1 MRTFVPHAAADA
13 APAGWGV
20 RRAARLDFPEPA
32 ALAADPVHTGRLRV
46 YLTDL
51 LRPYGLALDE
61 AALAR
66 GGQSYAEMGEAL
78 IALAVPPGEAVDLLV
93 LAYAVPDIAP
103 GRATTTRLSHV
114 CPGAPMAFAVTDQS
128 ATAPFTALRL
138 IRAYACAAGMS
149 RALLLIA
156 EQPSVPYDAGLP
168 RTLPLT
174 ASAAAFV
181 LGPASPFP
189 LTLPTALPAHGGA
202 GAMAL
207 PAPGG
212 AGGVTPLPARG
223 RVGADTVL
231 PALGG
236 ADAATALPAPG
247 GVAAPG
253 ALPAGGEVEAVGAL
267 IAAAPGPVTAI
278 LGPGLT
284 PAAAPGAHRVR
295 TADPGRPTTGVW
307 WELAAEVAAMQDA
320 PAAAPP
326 HLLVADRDPSSGTL
340 SLVVLTPALEPA
352 VSGRYA

>member
-174 ASAAAFV
+174 STALAFL
-181 LGPASPFP
+181 LGPASPLP
-189 LTLPTALPAHGGA
+189 LTLPTALPAR
-202 GAMAL
+202 
-207 PAPGG
+207 GG

-236 ADAATALPAPG
+236 ADAATALPAPGGVGGVTLPAPG

-307 WELAAEVAAMQDA
+307 WELAAEVAAVQDA
-320 PAAAPP
+320 PAATPP

-340 SLVVLTPALEPA
+340 SLAVLTPALEPA
-352 VSGRYA
+352 MSGRHA